1 MNHSILIASLFEF
14 RIAIVDSQVN
24 KILISEHEFIFRLV
38 NVEIIKGICN
48 TGVTKNLKMLYK
60 SCLLN
65 SIMYNMIKN
74 FK

>member
-48 TGVTKNLKMLYK
+48 TGVTKK
-60 SCLLN
+60 SQNVIIHIL
-65 SIMYNMIKN
+65 SS
-74 FK
+74 